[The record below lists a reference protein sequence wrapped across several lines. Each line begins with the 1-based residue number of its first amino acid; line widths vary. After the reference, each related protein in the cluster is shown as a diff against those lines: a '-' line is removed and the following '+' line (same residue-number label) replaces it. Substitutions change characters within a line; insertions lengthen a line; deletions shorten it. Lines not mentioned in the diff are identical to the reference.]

1 MYISIYTQSGM
12 AFNMNYNLVEPEKIC
27 LFNGIETGDLDALLN
42 CLGAAKKTF
51 IKGEIILLAGD
62 TPRHVGIV
70 LTGQL
75 HIIREDHDG
84 NRALIAVA
92 APGEIFAEA
101 LCCAGVSE
109 SPVTV
114 MAEADS
120 TVLLLDFTRVL
131 KTCSNSCSFH
141 TKLIEN
147 MLRLIAGKNI
157 FLQNRME
164 IVSLKSV
171 RAKIMLYLE
180 TFQIKHG
187 HKFSIPLNREE
198 MADYLCV
205 DRSALS
211 HELARMKK
219 DGFIDYRKNCFTL
232 LYR

>member
-1 MYISIYTQSGM
+1 MKEYFHILQ
-12 AFNMNYNLVEPEKIC
+12 KIN
-27 LFNGIETGDLDALLN
+27 LFNGIETGDLEALLR
-42 CLGAAKKTF
+42 CLGAVKKAVN
-51 IKGEIILLAGD
+51 KGEIVLLAGD

-84 NRALIAVA
+84 NCALIAVA
-92 APGEIFAEA
+92 APGGIFAEA
-101 LCCAGVSE
+101 LCCAGVTE

-114 MAEADS
+114 IAEADS
-120 TVLLLDFTRVL
+120 NVLLLDFARVL

-164 IVSLKSV
+164 IISLKSV

-180 TFQIKHG
+180 SFRVKHG
-187 HKFSIPLNREE
+187 RKFSIPLNREE

-219 DGFIDYRKNCFTL
+219 DGIIEFRKNCFTIVAKVE
-232 LYR
+232 

>member
-1 MYISIYTQSGM
+1 MKEFI
-12 AFNMNYNLVEPEKIC
+12 LLLEKIS
-27 LFNGIETGDLDALLN
+27 LFSGIEADDLDALLR
-42 CLGAAKKTF
+42 CLSAVKKTV
-51 IKGEIILLAGD
+51 IRGEIILLAGD
-62 TPRHVGIV
+62 TPRHIGIV
-70 LTGQL
+70 LTGQI

-84 NRALIAVA
+84 NRALIAVV

-114 MAEADS
+114 IAEADS
-120 TVLLLDFTRVL
+120 TVLLLDFARVL

-164 IVSLKSV
+164 IISLKSV

-180 TFQIKHG
+180 SFRAKYG
-187 HKFSIPLNREE
+187 RKFLIPLNREE

-219 DGFIDYRKNCFTL
+219 DGLIEYRKNCFTL
-232 LYR
+232 MPR